1 MNTNILKKLSK
12 KIVFRQNVRDDI
24 IEYIVERKSL
34 DTGEWEVIGKSLR
47 IERALS
53 KKHNAW
59 YAELSRL
66 NYTSKILNRRKTGK
80 SAFFHK
86 RRKRRSPNY
95 KNL

>member
-66 NYTSKILNRRKTGK
+66 NYTSRLL
-80 SAFFHK
+80 K
-86 RRKRRSPNY
+86 RRKHGKFKLFS
-95 KNL
+95 KK